1 MDALIIEE
9 GDFVLNSGGDRKLA
23 ESMGDRRDV
32 LMFLHSHRYPSCT
45 VVDVL
50 ELWKSLAR
58 DTNEKCIAA
67 FQPRRDN
74 ERASLCQ
81 AG

>member
-32 LMFLHSHRYPSCT
+32 LMFLHSHRYPSCA

-50 ELWKSLAR
+50 GLWKILAR
-58 DTNEKCIAA
+58 DTNEKCAA
-67 FQPRRDN
+67 AVQP
-74 ERASLCQ
+74 A
-81 AG
+81 

>member
-1 MDALIIEE
+1 MNALIIEE

-23 ESMGDRRDV
+23 ERVGDRRDV
-32 LMFLHSHRYPSCT
+32 LVFSHSHRYPSCT
-45 VVDVL
+45 IVDVL

-58 DTNEKCIAA
+58 DTNEKCVAA
-67 FQPRRDN
+67 VQPIGDN
-74 ERASLCQ
+74 EQASLCQ